1 MSRTPNP
8 PVRSPRLTAIPVPIL
23 LAPILPAPI
32 LLALSLTPAGRLV
45 AAGGAGQEAP
55 EGNAAARC
63 ERAAQ
68 AADWEAAVTEC
79 EAARTAFPE
88 SFGIHY
94 FLGFAHEAR
103 ESWSRAA
110 DAFAAFL
117 EAVREREDAGSRFGE
132 QIALATRRAALSRYR
147 AGEYA
152 AAVPLLREAA
162 GADPAD
168 AESAF
173 FLGMALLEQGEAAAS
188 EEAFLGVIEV
198 SPGTPPPHFFVG
210 RFRYEAGDYR
220 AAETHLLRF
229 LEIAPGSPLAADAL
243 WMAGSVALR
252 ESSPGRQVDEA
263 ADEGT
268 DEAVDEGAGAAATG
282 RPGEEGSAA
291 RGRAVER
298 FRRFLELEAEGDRAA
313 AAHYFLGAFAAD
325 GPDCA
330 GAERHYRRFLELAP
344 EHGQAEEVR
353 RYLREAAA
361 SCEPP
366 PAAPPDRR
374 EGW

>member
-1 MSRTPNP
+1 MSRTPRP
-8 PVRSPRLTAIPVPIL
+8 LGRFRSPTAIPLPIPLALLLTAAGL
-23 LAPILPAPI
+23 LA
-32 LLALSLTPAGRLV
+32 
-45 AAGGAGQEAP
+45 AAAGAGQEPP

-79 EAARTAFPE
+79 EAALAAFPE

-94 FLGFAHEAR
+94 FLGFAYEAR

-110 DAFAAFL
+110 AAFAAFL

-132 QIALATRRAALSRYR
+132 QIARAARREALSRYR

-173 FLGMALLEQGEAAAS
+173 FLGMALLEQGAAEEA

-210 RFRYEAGDYR
+210 RFRYEVGDYA

-229 LEIAPGSPLAADAL
+229 LEIAPESPLAADAL

-252 ESSPGRQVDEA
+252 ESAGDPAPADAAAEGAEEA
-263 ADEGT
+263 PAEAT
-268 DEAVDEGAGAAATG
+268 DEAEAEPAPGPPAEPMSPARTRAG
-282 RPGEEGSAA
+282 
-291 RGRAVER
+291 ER

-325 GPDCA
+325 GSDCE
-330 GAERHYRRFLELAP
+330 GAEHHYRRFLELAP
-344 EHGQAEEVR
+344 DHGQAEEVR
-353 RYLREAAA
+353 RYLRETAAA
-361 SCEPP
+361 CEPP
-366 PAAPPDRR
+366 PAPRPAGPP
-374 EGW
+374 GW

>member
-1 MSRTPNP
+1 MSRTPQP
-8 PVRSPRLTAIPVPIL
+8 PVRFPRLTAIP
-23 LAPILPAPI
+23 API
-32 LLALSLTPAGRLV
+32 LLAWFLTPAGVPAAGLF

-63 ERAAQ
+63 EQAAQ

-79 EAARTAFPE
+79 EAARAAFPE
-88 SFGIHY
+88 SFGIRY
-94 FLGFAHEAR
+94 FLGFAYEAR

-117 EAVREREDAGSRFGE
+117 EAVREREDAGTRFGE
-132 QIALATRRAALSRYR
+132 QIALATRRAALARYR

-173 FLGMALLEQGEAAAS
+173 FLGMALLEQGDAAAS

-210 RFRYEAGDYR
+210 RFRYEAGDYP
-220 AAETHLLRF
+220 AAEAHLLRF

-252 ESSPGRQVDEA
+252 ESSPGRQPEET

-268 DEAVDEGAGAAATG
+268 DEAVGEGAGEGPNEAATG

-298 FRRFLELEAEGDRAA
+298 FRRFLELEGEGDRAA

-344 EHGQAEEVR
+344 DHGQAEEVR

>member
-1 MSRTPNP
+1 MCRTPKP
-8 PVRSPRLTAIPVPIL
+8 PVRVRFPRLTAIPVPIL
-23 LAPILPAPI
+23 LARILAPAV
-32 LLALSLTPAGRLV
+32 LLA
-45 AAGGAGQEAP
+45 AAPGAGQEVPP

-68 AADWEAAVTEC
+68 AADWESAVTEC
-79 EAARTAFPE
+79 EAARAAFPE

-94 FLGFAHEAR
+94 FLGFAYEAR
-103 ESWSRAA
+103 ESWGRAA

-132 QIALATRRAALSRYR
+132 QIARAARREALSRYR

-162 GADPAD
+162 AADPAD
-168 AESAF
+168 AESSF
-173 FLGMALLEQGEAAAS
+173 FLGMALLERGDAAAA
-188 EEAFLGVIEV
+188 EEAFRGVIEV
-198 SPGTPPPHFFVG
+198 SPETPPPHFFVG
-210 RFRYEAGDYR
+210 RFRYEAGDYP

-229 LEIAPGSPLAADAL
+229 LEIAPDSPLAADAL

-252 ESSPGRQVDEA
+252 ESSEGRQPDGPAEDTAEDTVE
-263 ADEGT
+263 
-268 DEAVDEGAGAAATG
+268 EGAGETASDAATG
-282 RPGEEGSAA
+282 TPEEPGAAA

-325 GPDCA
+325 SSDCE

-344 EHGQAEEVR
+344 DHGQAEEVR

-361 SCEPP
+361 ACEPP
-366 PAAPPDRR
+366 PEPPPNRR
-374 EGW
+374 QGW

>member
-1 MSRTPNP
+1 MSPALFP
-8 PVRSPRLTAIPVPIL
+8 ILRSPIRTSVRAPIPLPIL
-23 LAPILPAPI
+23 LTLAG
-32 LLALSLTPAGRLV
+32 LLA
-45 AAGGAGQEAP
+45 AATGAGQEAP
-55 EGNAAARC
+55 EENAAARC

-68 AADWEAAVTEC
+68 AGDWESAVTEC
-79 EAARTAFPE
+79 EAARAAFPE

-94 FLGFAHEAR
+94 FLGFAYEAR

-117 EAVREREDAGSRFGE
+117 EAVGETGEAENRFGE
-132 QIALATRRAALSRYR
+132 QIALASRRAALSRYR

-152 AAVPLLREAA
+152 AAVPLLRQAV

-173 FLGMALLEQGEAAAS
+173 FLGMALLEEGEPEEA
-188 EEAFLGVIEV
+188 EEAFRGVIEV

-210 RFRYEAGDYR
+210 RFRYEAGDYP
-220 AAETHLLRF
+220 AAEAHLLRF

-243 WMAGSVALR
+243 WMAGSIALR
-252 ESSPGRQVDEA
+252 ES
-263 ADEGT
+263 
-268 DEAVDEGAGAAATG
+268 AGEPETNAAATETG
-282 RPGEEGSAA
+282 NRAGNETGNEAGEGTPSAA

-325 GPDCA
+325 SDDCA

-344 EHGQAEEVR
+344 DHEQAEEVR

-361 SCEPP
+361 SCEPSAP
-366 PAAPPDRR
+366 APPNRR

>member
-1 MSRTPNP
+1 MS
-8 PVRSPRLTAIPVPIL
+8 
-23 LAPILPAPI
+23 LAPFPI
-32 LLALSLTPAGRLV
+32 LLALAAGVAGAGTQAPAGD
-45 AAGGAGQEAP
+45 P

-68 AADWEAAVTEC
+68 AGDWESAVTEC
-79 EAARTAFPE
+79 EAARAAFPE

-94 FLGFAHEAR
+94 FLGFAYEAR

-117 EAVREREDAGSRFGE
+117 EAVGETGEAENRFGE
-132 QIALATRRAALSRYR
+132 QIALASRRAALSRYR

-152 AAVPLLREAA
+152 AAVPLLRQAV
-162 GADPAD
+162 GADAAD

-173 FLGMALLEQGEAAAS
+173 FLGMALLEEGES
-188 EEAFLGVIEV
+188 EEAEEAFRGVIEV
-198 SPGTPPPHFFVG
+198 SPGTAPPHFFVG
-210 RFRYEAGDYR
+210 RFRYEAGDYP
-220 AAETHLLRF
+220 AAEAHLLRF
-229 LEIAPGSPLAADAL
+229 LEIAPGSPLAADAF

-252 ESSPGRQVDEA
+252 ESAGGPESNETGNETGNEA
-263 ADEGT
+263 AGEDGEGT
-268 DEAVDEGAGAAATG
+268 
-282 RPGEEGSAA
+282 PSAA

-325 GPDCA
+325 SDDCG

-344 EHGQAEEVR
+344 DHEQAEEVR

-361 SCEPP
+361 SCEPSAP
-366 PAAPPDRR
+366 APPNRR

>member
-1 MSRTPNP
+1 MPPTSNP
-8 PVRSPRLTAIPVPIL
+8 RPIVRLPIL
-23 LAPILPAPI
+23 TPIPLPILPAPI
-32 LLALSLTPAGRLV
+32 LLALFLTPAGAP
-45 AAGGAGQEAP
+45 AAAGAGQEVPP

-79 EAARTAFPE
+79 EAARAAFPE
-88 SFGIHY
+88 SFGIRY
-94 FLGFAHEAR
+94 FLGFAYEAR

-132 QIALATRRAALSRYR
+132 QIALATRRAALARYR

-173 FLGMALLEQGEAAAS
+173 FLGMALLEQGDAAAA

-210 RFRYEAGDYR
+210 RFRYEAGDYP
-220 AAETHLLRF
+220 AAEAHLLRF
-229 LEIAPGSPLAADAL
+229 LEIAPESPLAADAL

-252 ESSPGRQVDEA
+252 ESSPGRQEGEGTDDA
-263 ADEGT
+263 ADEG
-268 DEAVDEGAGAAATG
+268 AGEAATG

-291 RGRAVER
+291 RSRAVER

-325 GPDCA
+325 GSDCA

-366 PAAPPDRR
+366 PAAPPERR
-374 EGW
+374 KGW

>member
-1 MSRTPNP
+1 MS
-8 PVRSPRLTAIPVPIL
+8 
-23 LAPILPAPI
+23 LAPFPI
-32 LLALSLTPAGRLV
+32 LLALAAGVAGAGPQAPAGD
-45 AAGGAGQEAP
+45 P

-68 AADWEAAVTEC
+68 AGDWESAITEC
-79 EAARTAFPE
+79 EAARAAFPE

-94 FLGFAHEAR
+94 FLGFAYEAR

-117 EAVREREDAGSRFGE
+117 EAVGETGEAENRFGE
-132 QIALATRRAALSRYR
+132 QIALASRRAALSRYR

-152 AAVPLLREAA
+152 AAVPLLRQAV
-162 GADPAD
+162 GADAAD

-173 FLGMALLEQGEAAAS
+173 FLGMALLEEGES
-188 EEAFLGVIEV
+188 EEAEEAFRGVIEV
-198 SPGTPPPHFFVG
+198 SPGTAPPHFFVG
-210 RFRYEAGDYR
+210 RFRYEAGDYP
-220 AAETHLLRF
+220 AAEAHLLRF
-229 LEIAPGSPLAADAL
+229 LEIAPGSPLAADAF

-252 ESSPGRQVDEA
+252 ES
-263 ADEGT
+263 
-268 DEAVDEGAGAAATG
+268 AGEPETNAAATETG
-282 RPGEEGSAA
+282 NQAGNETGNEAAGEAGEGTPSAA

-298 FRRFLELEAEGDRAA
+298 FRRFLELETEGDRAA

-325 GPDCA
+325 SDDCG
-330 GAERHYRRFLELAP
+330 GAERHYGRFLELAP
-344 EHGQAEEVR
+344 DHEQAEEVR

-361 SCEPP
+361 SCEPSAP
-366 PAAPPDRR
+366 APPNRR

>member
-1 MSRTPNP
+1 MARTPQP
-8 PVRSPRLTAIPVPIL
+8 PVRFPRLTAIPVPIL
-23 LAPILPAPI
+23 LAWF
-32 LLALSLTPAGRLV
+32 LTPAGLF
-45 AAGGAGQEAP
+45 AAAAGAGQEPP

-79 EAARTAFPE
+79 EAARAAFPE
-88 SFGIHY
+88 SFGIRY
-94 FLGFAHEAR
+94 FLGFAYEAR

-132 QIALATRRAALSRYR
+132 QIALATRRAALARYR

-173 FLGMALLEQGEAAAS
+173 FLGMALLEQGDAAAA

-210 RFRYEAGDYR
+210 RFRYEAGDYP
-220 AAETHLLRF
+220 AAEAHLLRF

-252 ESSPGRQVDEA
+252 ESSPGRPEEDEA
-263 ADEGT
+263 T
-268 DEAVDEGAGAAATG
+268 DEEAGEAATG

-298 FRRFLELEAEGDRAA
+298 FRRFLELEGEGDRAA

>member
-1 MSRTPNP
+1 MSRTPQP
-8 PVRSPRLTAIPVPIL
+8 PVRFPRLTAIP
-23 LAPILPAPI
+23 API
-32 LLALSLTPAGRLV
+32 LLAWFLTPAGVPAAGLFA

-88 SFGIHY
+88 SFGIRY
-94 FLGFAHEAR
+94 FLGFAYEAR

-132 QIALATRRAALSRYR
+132 QIALATRRAALARYR

-173 FLGMALLEQGEAAAS
+173 FLGMALLEQGDAAAS

-210 RFRYEAGDYR
+210 RFRYEAGDYP
-220 AAETHLLRF
+220 AAEAHLLRF
-229 LEIAPGSPLAADAL
+229 LEIAPKSPLAADAL

-252 ESSPGRQVDEA
+252 ESSPGRPEGEGTDDA
-263 ADEGT
+263 ADEG
-268 DEAVDEGAGAAATG
+268 AGEAAAG

-325 GPDCA
+325 GSDCA

-366 PAAPPDRR
+366 PAAPPERR
-374 EGW
+374 KGW